1 MEEKRTP
8 EKTKQNKE
16 KRYSYKALLIV
27 ILTVLSFIA
36 AINKIFIGFDVD
48 EGYAVSMPYR
58 LLQGDRL
65 LLDMWEIHQTSSFL
79 PYLFLVPF
87 VKITGGST
95 GIILYLRIVSTIIHL
110 CFSFWVYKESSGRL
124 DKEWGCLCGLLY
136 FNFLPKWLMN
146 LDFSMQLLWG
156 MTAML
161 LFLLHGEKE
170 KILSPFLAGVSLAFT
185 VLGYPT
191 MVILYLPALWLIWKY
206 NKRPLKKM
214 GMFTLGCAVCAIAF
228 FSYLLR
234 SMNGEEIISSIPHIF
249 SDGSHQFDMMSKWA
263 LFFERWLEAVV
274 QAAILLIPC
283 WVIAF
288 LCRILIPICLPGKK
302 WLVSF
307 VKEHFYCFQVLVFLV
322 VSSMIV
328 IFANLAG
335 IPWGPFRLQVR
346 YLILFLLAFLLGK
359 KNPVYWIAEKRSK
372 IRKIRDYLLIVTFI
386 AFAGILLASNV
397 GPVSSSS
404 YLVLGILALVFLF
417 YSYGREVGIK
427 QVEWAMYA
435 AVGIFVLSLIFCKGY
450 YVRVSEYPPANIL
463 EQRKLVSFGP
473 LKGIF
478 IYPEDLERA
487 EDFHKVVQAGN
498 QKEKMLLL
506 STEGIYNLSG
516 KGTYVTPTTISTP
529 AFNEQWVEYFT
540 IHKEHMPDRI
550 IIGKNTVDDLDKFF
564 TLNPFGIW
572 IGENYDI
579 TNRKED
585 EYLCVIQS
593 RQDGIETS
601 EK

>member
-1 MEEKRTP
+1 MGAKGFSD
-8 EKTKQNKE
+8 KTKKNKGD
-16 KRYSYKALLIV
+16 RYKVVLIV
-27 ILTVLSFIA
+27 ILMVLSLAA
-36 AINKIFIGFDVD
+36 AISKIWIGFDVD

-79 PYLFLVPF
+79 PYLFLAPF

-95 GIILYLRIVSTIIHL
+95 GIILYLRIVSTVIHL
-110 CFSFWVYKESSGRL
+110 CFSLWLYKVLSGKM
-124 DKEWGCLCGLLY
+124 DWEWSCLCGLFY

-146 LDFSMQLLWG
+146 LDFSMQLIWG

-170 KILSPFLAGVSLAFT
+170 KSFSPFFAGVSLAFT

-191 MVILYLPALWLIWKY
+191 MVILYPAALWLIMKY
-206 NKRPLKKM
+206 NKKSMKKI
-214 GMFTLGCAVCAIAF
+214 GMFTLGCGVCAIAF
-228 FSYLLR
+228 FAYLLQDM
-234 SMNGEEIISSIPHIF
+234 SGKEIISNIPHIF

-263 LFFERWLEAVV
+263 LFFGRWLEAVL
-274 QAAILLIPC
+274 QAAVLIIPC
-283 WVIAF
+283 GMFVL
-288 LCRILIPICLPGKK
+288 LCRILIPKCFPGIK

-307 VKEHFYCFQVLVFLV
+307 VKEHLYCFFVLVFLL
-322 VSSMIV
+322 VSSLIV
-328 IFANLAG
+328 IFADLVG

-346 YLILFLLAFLLGK
+346 YLVLFLLAFLLGK
-359 KNPVYWIAEKRSK
+359 KNPSYWMAEKRRQL
-372 IRKIRDYLLIVTFI
+372 RKIRDYLLLVAFI

-404 YLVLGILALVFLF
+404 YLVLGILALVPLL
-417 YSYGREVGIK
+417 YSYGKEAGSK
-427 QVEWAMYA
+427 QMERVMYV
-435 AVGIFVLSLIFCKGY
+435 AVGVFVLSLIFCKGY

-463 EQRKLVSFGP
+463 EQREQVSFGP
-473 LKGIF
+473 LKGIY

-487 EDFHKVVQAGN
+487 EDFHKVVQEGERE
-498 QKEKMLLL
+498 EKLLLL
-506 STEGIYNLSG
+506 STEGIYNLSCR
-516 KGTYVTPTTISTP
+516 GTYVTPTTISTP

-550 IIGKNTVDDLDKFF
+550 IIGRNTVDDLDKFF
-564 TLNPFGIW
+564 SLNPFGIW

-593 RQDGIETS
+593 RQDGKETS

>member
-1 MEEKRTP
+1 MGAKGFSD
-8 EKTKQNKE
+8 KTKQNKGE
-16 KRYSYKALLIV
+16 RCKVVLVV
-27 ILTVLSFIA
+27 ILTVLSLAA
-36 AINKIFIGFDVD
+36 AISKIWIGFDVD

-79 PYLFLVPF
+79 PYLFLAPF

-95 GIILYLRIVSTIIHL
+95 GIILYLRLVSTVIHL
-110 CFSFWVYKESSGRL
+110 CFSLWLYKELSGRM
-124 DKEWGCLCGLLY
+124 DWEWSCLCGLFY

-146 LDFSMQLLWG
+146 LDFSMQLIWG

-161 LFLLHGEKE
+161 LFLFHGEKE
-170 KILSPFLAGVSLAFT
+170 KSFSPFFAGVSLAFT

-191 MVILYLPALWLIWKY
+191 MVILYPAAIWLIFKY
-206 NKRPLKKM
+206 NKKSMKKI
-214 GMFTLGCAVCAIAF
+214 GMFTLGCGACAIAF
-228 FSYLLR
+228 FAYLLQDM
-234 SMNGEEIISSIPHIF
+234 SGKEIISSIPHIF

-263 LFFERWLEAVV
+263 LFFERWLEAVL
-274 QAAILLIPC
+274 QAAVLIIPC
-283 WVIAF
+283 GMLVL
-288 LCRILIPICLPGKK
+288 LCRILIPKCFSGIK

-307 VKEHFYCFQVLVFLV
+307 VKEHLYCFFVLVFLF

-328 IFANLAG
+328 IFADLAG

-346 YLILFLLAFLLGK
+346 YLVLFLLAFLLGK
-359 KNPVYWIAEKRSK
+359 KNPGYWMAEKRRQL
-372 IRKIRDYLLIVTFI
+372 RKIRDYLLLVAFL

-404 YLVLGILALVFLF
+404 YLVLGILALVPLL
-417 YSYGREVGIK
+417 YSYGKEAGSK
-427 QVEWAMYA
+427 QMERVMYV
-435 AVGIFVLSLIFCKGY
+435 AVGMFVLSLIFCKGY

-463 EQRKLVSFGP
+463 EQREQVSFGP
-473 LKGIF
+473 LKGIY
-478 IYPEDLERA
+478 IYPEDLKRA
-487 EDFHKVVQAGN
+487 EDFHKVVQEGERE
-498 QKEKMLLL
+498 EKLLLL
-506 STEGIYNLSG
+506 STEGIYNLSCR
-516 KGTYVTPTTISTP
+516 GTYVTPTTISTP

-564 TLNPFGIW
+564 SLNPFGIW

-585 EYLCVIQS
+585 EYLCVVQS
-593 RQDGIETS
+593 RQDGKETS